1 MIEHI
6 TLQGI
11 NSKFNTTTSTK
22 LSLNSE
28 KFDLSTQDGLLRE
41 YGKLQIQL
49 KQLKLLEKRMGKQL
63 SDLRTDESNFLRN
76 IQKFNNLDTLRNEY
90 ATKYEELSTA
100 LHDLQ
105 DKKRVTENVV
115 EDSERRN
122 QSIKVEYF
130 HLKSSKELS
139 IISISSSHLVHRS
152 RWGAT

>member
-22 LSLNSE
+22 LNLNSE

-63 SDLRTDESNFLRN
+63 SELRTDESNFLRN

-152 RWGAT
+152 R

>member
-63 SDLRTDESNFLRN
+63 SELRTDESNFLRN

-152 RWGAT
+152 R

>member
-11 NSKFNTTTSTK
+11 NSKFNTTTSK
-22 LSLNSE
+22 RFNNDKNDLN
-28 KFDLSTQDGLLRE
+28 TQDGLLKE

-49 KQLKLLEKRMGKQL
+49 KQLKLLEKRMKKQL
-63 SDLRTDESNFLRN
+63 DDLRSDEGNLLRN
-76 IQKFNNLDTLRNEY
+76 IQKFNNLDSLRNDY
-90 ATKYEELSTA
+90 ATKYEELSTT

-122 QSIKVEYF
+122 QSIKVKYF
-130 HLKSSKELS
+130 HLEM
-139 IISISSSHLVHRS
+139 S
-152 RWGAT
+152 RTLNYLNFV